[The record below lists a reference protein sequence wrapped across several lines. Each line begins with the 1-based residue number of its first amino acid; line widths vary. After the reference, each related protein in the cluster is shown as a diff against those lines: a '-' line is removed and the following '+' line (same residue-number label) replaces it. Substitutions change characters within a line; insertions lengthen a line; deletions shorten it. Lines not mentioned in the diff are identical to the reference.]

1 MRRSVFRKPSLKAS
15 FKARTTGRAKRAVKR
30 AIIPGYGKK
39 GTGFIKN
46 PKRSMYNAVYHRT
59 SIDTL
64 KPIKNK
70 KRTTQGQGSQQSSSS
85 CLWWIFWIVI
95 LILCLANIH
104 ITLGI
109 LLVCGVVWL
118 LVKLFKKHDKITSS
132 NTVNVDQNDVP
143 NTSKLPTAKPVVH
156 EGNLV
161 AGNKSYNINPK
172 ILPLL
177 YFTDGQLKNIDSE
190 VGEPSAISIN
200 FPVAEGQF
208 QKLNYYPSYSE
219 LTPEQ
224 RDGFLSWLSTDLSNI
239 PDIGFAFL
247 LLYCLERHILHDE
260 YLEESLKIISK
271 LQSQIN
277 NGSFDYYSSTSIG
290 YIFFIHKRLDLLKY
304 VDLNKCDI
312 KLQIL
317 LSHRLSADQLIALA
331 SKVDFRNQHYI
342 KEYPE
347 LFKKAL
353 VEDLKRNFGSEYF
366 EYELSNIQKLKK
378 EPYMF
383 SNYSLR
389 KGNNRP
395 DLLMPDP
402 LSDRK
407 LCHDIYAELQKAH
420 DQVKGFLEIKRA
432 VESKKDKS
440 KKKIA
445 KPKRINSKTGYPM
458 STDKQ
463 IRNATEQLK
472 LTRKFLKNNQI
483 SSYSSRSSQEKMEDL
498 VWNNSAEKMD
508 SADLEYKKGEW
519 DKAEK
524 LWLTCVAINYR
535 AANRLRIMYQKEH
548 RFNDAVQIID
558 FAVDSPVLRKINN
571 DSYITDF
578 KKKLETA
585 EQKSMK
591 HENED
596 QSKLSEEDLKK
607 LNRDSDYWFKKIE
620 TADCK
625 IKLNT

>member
-1 MRRSVFRKPSLKAS
+1 MRRRSVFRKPSLKAS

-95 LILCLANIH
+95 LILCLTNIH

-132 NTVNVDQNDVP
+132 NTVNVDQKDVP

-224 RDGFLSWLSTDLSNI
+224 RNGFLSWLSTDLSNI

-317 LSHRLSADQLIALA
+317 LSHRLSADQLISLA
-331 SKVDFRNQHYI
+331 TEVDFRNRYYI

-353 VEDLKRNFGSEYF
+353 IESLKREFGSEYF

-445 KPKRINSKTGYPM
+445 KPKRITSKTGYPM

-463 IRNATEQLK
+463 IRNATEQRK
-472 LTRKFLKNNQI
+472 LTRKFLKNNHI

-620 TADCK
+620 TVK
-625 IKLNT
+625 FYV

>member
-1 MRRSVFRKPSLKAS
+1 MRRRSVFRKPSLKAS

-109 LLVCGVVWL
+109 LAVCGIVWL
-118 LVKLFKKHDKITSS
+118 IVRLFKKHDKINSS
-132 NTVNVDQNDVP
+132 NAGNVDQSVDSTDTP
-143 NTSKLPTAKPVVH
+143 KSTAKPVVH

-172 ILPLL
+172 TLPLL

-342 KEYPE
+342 KEYPD

-353 VEDLKRNFGSEYF
+353 VEDLKRNFSSECF

-620 TADCK
+620 TVK
-625 IKLNT
+625 FYV

>member
-143 NTSKLPTAKPVVH
+143 NTSKLPAAKPVVH
-156 EGNLV
+156 EENLV

-353 VEDLKRNFGSEYF
+353 VEDLKRNFGSECF

-620 TADCK
+620 T
-625 IKLNT
+625 IKFYV

>member
-1 MRRSVFRKPSLKAS
+1 MRRRSVFRKPSLKAS

-70 KRTTQGQGSQQSSSS
+70 KRTIQGQGSQQSSSS

-132 NTVNVDQNDVP
+132 NTVNVDQKDIP

-271 LQSQIN
+271 LQGQIS

-290 YIFFIHKRLDLLKY
+290 YILFIHKRLDLLKY

-317 LSHRLSADQLIALA
+317 LSHKLSADQLISLA
-331 SKVDFRNQHYI
+331 TEVDFRNRYYI

-353 VEDLKRNFGSEYF
+353 IESLKREFGSEYF

-620 TADCK
+620 T
-625 IKLNT
+625 IKFYV

>member
-177 YFTDGQLKNIDSE
+177 YFTDSQLKNIDSE

-208 QKLNYYPSYSE
+208 QKLSYYPSYSG
-219 LTPEQ
+219 LTSEQ
-224 RDGFLSWLSTDLSNI
+224 RNGFLTWLTTDLSNV

-271 LQSQIN
+271 LQGQIS

-290 YIFFIHKRLDLLKY
+290 YILFIHKRLDLLKY

-317 LSHRLSADQLIALA
+317 LSHKLSADQLISLA
-331 SKVDFRNQHYI
+331 TGVDFRNRYYI

-353 VEDLKRNFGSEYF
+353 IESLKREFGSEYF

-472 LTRKFLKNNQI
+472 LTRKFLKNNHI

-620 TADCK
+620 T
-625 IKLNT
+625 IKFYV

>member
-1 MRRSVFRKPSLKAS
+1 MRKRSVFRKPSLKAS

-70 KRTTQGQGSQQSSSS
+70 KRTTQGQGNQQSSNS

-132 NTVNVDQNDVP
+132 NTVNVDQKDVP

-353 VEDLKRNFGSEYF
+353 VENLKRNFGSEYF

-620 TADCK
+620 T
-625 IKLNT
+625 IKFYV

>member
-109 LLVCGVVWL
+109 LAVCGIVWL
-118 LVKLFKKHDKITSS
+118 IVRLFKKHDKINSS
-132 NTVNVDQNDVP
+132 NAGNVDQSVDSTDTP
-143 NTSKLPTAKPVVH
+143 KSTAKPVVH

-190 VGEPSAISIN
+190 LGEPSAISIN
-200 FPVAEGQF
+200 LPFAEGQF
-208 QKLNYYPSYSE
+208 QKLSYYPSYSG
-219 LTPEQ
+219 LTSEQ
-224 RDGFLSWLSTDLSNI
+224 RNGFLTWLTTDLSNV

-271 LQSQIN
+271 LQGQIS

-290 YIFFIHKRLDLLKY
+290 YILFIHKRLDLLKY

-317 LSHRLSADQLIALA
+317 LSHKLSADQLISLA
-331 SKVDFRNQHYI
+331 TEVDFRNRYYI

-353 VEDLKRNFGSEYF
+353 IESLKREFGSEYF

-620 TADCK
+620 T
-625 IKLNT
+625 IKFYV

>member
-1 MRRSVFRKPSLKAS
+1 MRRRSVFRKPSLKAS
-15 FKARTTGRAKRAVKR
+15 FKARTTGKAKRAVKR

-132 NTVNVDQNDVP
+132 NTVNVDQKDVP

-353 VEDLKRNFGSEYF
+353 VENLKRNFGSEYF

-620 TADCK
+620 TVK
-625 IKLNT
+625 FYV

>member
-143 NTSKLPTAKPVVH
+143 NTSKLPAAKPVVY
-156 EGNLV
+156 EENLV

-208 QKLNYYPSYSE
+208 QKLSYYPSYSG
-219 LTPEQ
+219 LTSEQ
-224 RDGFLSWLSTDLSNI
+224 RNGFLTWLTTDLSNV

-271 LQSQIN
+271 LQGQIS

-290 YIFFIHKRLDLLKY
+290 YILFIHKRLDLLKY

-317 LSHRLSADQLIALA
+317 LSHKLSADQLISLA
-331 SKVDFRNQHYI
+331 TEVDFRNRYYI

-353 VEDLKRNFGSEYF
+353 IESLKREFGSEYF

-620 TADCK
+620 TVK
-625 IKLNT
+625 FYV

>member
-1 MRRSVFRKPSLKAS
+1 MRRRSVFRKPSLKAS

-39 GTGFIKN
+39 GIGFIKN

-177 YFTDGQLKNIDSE
+177 YFTDSQLKNIDSE

-219 LTPEQ
+219 LAPEQ
-224 RDGFLSWLSTDLSNI
+224 RDVFLSWLSTDLSNI

-317 LSHRLSADQLIALA
+317 LSHKLSADQLISLA
-331 SKVDFRNQHYI
+331 TGVDFRNRYYI

-353 VEDLKRNFGSEYF
+353 IESLKREFGSEYF

-620 TADCK
+620 TVK
-625 IKLNT
+625 FYV

>member
-156 EGNLV
+156 EENLV

-208 QKLNYYPSYSE
+208 QKLSYYPSYSG

-353 VEDLKRNFGSEYF
+353 VENLKRNFGSEYF

-389 KGNNRP
+389 KGNNQP

-620 TADCK
+620 TVK
-625 IKLNT
+625 FYV

>member
-1 MRRSVFRKPSLKAS
+1 MRRRSVFRKPSLKAS

-46 PKRSMYNAVYHRT
+46 PKRSMYNAVYHLT

-109 LLVCGVVWL
+109 LAVCGIVWL

-317 LSHRLSADQLIALA
+317 LSHRLSADKLISLA
-331 SKVDFRNQHYI
+331 TEVDFRNRYYI

-353 VEDLKRNFGSEYF
+353 IESLKREFGSEYF
-366 EYELSNIQKLKK
+366 EYELLNIQKLKK

-389 KGNNRP
+389 KDNNRP

-407 LCHDIYAELQKAH
+407 LCHDIYVELQKAH

-432 VESKKDKS
+432 VEHKTNKS

-498 VWNNSAEKMD
+498 IWNNSAEKMD

-558 FAVDSPVLRKINN
+558 FAIDSPVLRKVNN
-571 DSYITDF
+571 DSYVTDF

-596 QSKLSEEDLKK
+596 QSKLSEEDFEK
-607 LNRDSDYWFKKIE
+607 LNSDSDYWFKKVNNI
-620 TADCK
+620 TYS
-625 IKLNT
+625 

>member
-1 MRRSVFRKPSLKAS
+1 MRRRSVFRKPSLKAS

-156 EGNLV
+156 EENLV

-219 LTPEQ
+219 LAPEQ
-224 RDGFLSWLSTDLSNI
+224 RDVFLSWLSTDLSNI

-271 LQSQIN
+271 LQGQIS

-290 YIFFIHKRLDLLKY
+290 YILFIHKRLDLLKY

-353 VEDLKRNFGSEYF
+353 VENLKRNFGSEYF

-620 TADCK
+620 T
-625 IKLNT
+625 IKFYV

>member
-1 MRRSVFRKPSLKAS
+1 MRRRSVFRKPSLKAS

-156 EGNLV
+156 EENLV

-219 LTPEQ
+219 LAPEQ
-224 RDGFLSWLSTDLSNI
+224 RDVFLSWLSTDLSNI

-271 LQSQIN
+271 LQGQIS

-290 YIFFIHKRLDLLKY
+290 YILFIHKRLDLLKY

-353 VEDLKRNFGSEYF
+353 VENLKRNFGSEYF

-620 TADCK
+620 TVK
-625 IKLNT
+625 FYV

>member
-1 MRRSVFRKPSLKAS
+1 MRRRSVFRKPSLKAS

-70 KRTTQGQGSQQSSSS
+70 KRTIQGQGSQQSSSS

-224 RDGFLSWLSTDLSNI
+224 RDGFLSWLSTDLSNV

-271 LQSQIN
+271 LQGQIS

-290 YIFFIHKRLDLLKY
+290 YILFIHKRLDLLKY

-353 VEDLKRNFGSEYF
+353 VENLKRNFGSEYF

-620 TADCK
+620 TVK
-625 IKLNT
+625 FYV

>member
-1 MRRSVFRKPSLKAS
+1 MRRRSVFRKPSLKAS

-132 NTVNVDQNDVP
+132 NTVNVDQKDVP

-620 TADCK
+620 TVK
-625 IKLNT
+625 FYV

>member
-1 MRRSVFRKPSLKAS
+1 MRRRSVFRKPSLKAS

-64 KPIKNK
+64 KPVKNK
-70 KRTTQGQGSQQSSSS
+70 KRTIQGQGSQQSSSS

-109 LLVCGVVWL
+109 LLVCGIVWL
-118 LVKLFKKHDKITSS
+118 IVRLFKKHDKITSS

-312 KLQIL
+312 KLRIL

-353 VEDLKRNFGSEYF
+353 VENLKRNFGSEYF

-620 TADCK
+620 
-625 IKLNT
+625 

>member
-70 KRTTQGQGSQQSSSS
+70 KRTIQGQGSQQSSSS

-317 LSHRLSADQLIALA
+317 LSHKLSADQLISLA
-331 SKVDFRNQHYI
+331 TEVDFRNRYYI

-353 VEDLKRNFGSEYF
+353 IESLKREFGSEYF

-389 KGNNRP
+389 KGNNQP

-620 TADCK
+620 T
-625 IKLNT
+625 IKFYV

>member
-1 MRRSVFRKPSLKAS
+1 MRRRSVFRKPSLKAS

-70 KRTTQGQGSQQSSSS
+70 KRTIQGQGSQQSSSS

-208 QKLNYYPSYSE
+208 QKLNYYPSYSG
-219 LTPEQ
+219 LTSEQ
-224 RDGFLSWLSTDLSNI
+224 RNGFLTWLTTDLSNV

-271 LQSQIN
+271 LQGQIS

-290 YIFFIHKRLDLLKY
+290 YILFIHKRLDLLKY

-353 VEDLKRNFGSEYF
+353 VENLKRNFGSEYF

-620 TADCK
+620 TVK
-625 IKLNT
+625 FYV

>member
-1 MRRSVFRKPSLKAS
+1 MRRRSVFRKPSLKAS

-156 EGNLV
+156 EENLV

-219 LTPEQ
+219 LAPEQ
-224 RDGFLSWLSTDLSNI
+224 RDVFLSWLSTDLSNI

-353 VEDLKRNFGSEYF
+353 VENLKRNFGSEYF

-558 FAVDSPVLRKINN
+558 FAVDSPVLRKINS

-620 TADCK
+620 T
-625 IKLNT
+625 IKFYV

>member
-1 MRRSVFRKPSLKAS
+1 MRRRSVFRKPSLKAS

-132 NTVNVDQNDVP
+132 NTVNVDQKDVP

-317 LSHRLSADQLIALA
+317 LSHRLSADQLITLA

-353 VEDLKRNFGSEYF
+353 VEDLKRNFGSECF

-472 LTRKFLKNNQI
+472 LTRKFLKNNHI

-620 TADCK
+620 TVK
-625 IKLNT
+625 FYV

>member
-70 KRTTQGQGSQQSSSS
+70 KRTTQGQGNQQSSSS

-143 NTSKLPTAKPVVH
+143 NTSKLPAAKPVVY
-156 EGNLV
+156 EENLV

-208 QKLNYYPSYSE
+208 QKLSYYPSYSG
-219 LTPEQ
+219 LTSEQ
-224 RDGFLSWLSTDLSNI
+224 RNGFLTWLTTDLSNV

-331 SKVDFRNQHYI
+331 TEVDFRNRYYI

-353 VEDLKRNFGSEYF
+353 IESLKREFGSEYF

-389 KGNNRP
+389 KGNNQP

-620 TADCK
+620 TVK
-625 IKLNT
+625 FYV

>member
-15 FKARTTGRAKRAVKR
+15 FKARTTGKAKRAVKR

-70 KRTTQGQGSQQSSSS
+70 KRTTQGQGNQQSSSS

-109 LLVCGVVWL
+109 LFVCGVVWL

-132 NTVNVDQNDVP
+132 NTVNVDQNDMP
-143 NTSKLPTAKPVVH
+143 NTSKLLTAKPVVH

-224 RDGFLSWLSTDLSNI
+224 RDGFLRWLSTDLSNI

-304 VDLNKCDI
+304 IDLNKCDI

-331 SKVDFRNQHYI
+331 TEVDFRNRYYI
-342 KEYPE
+342 KDYPE

-353 VEDLKRNFGSEYF
+353 IESLKREFGSEYF

-389 KGNNRP
+389 KDNNQP

-432 VESKKDKS
+432 VESKKDKI

-472 LTRKFLKNNQI
+472 LTRKFLKINRI

-524 LWLTCVAINYR
+524 LWLACVAINYR

-558 FAVDSPVLRKINN
+558 FAVDSPVFRKINN

-596 QSKLSEEDLKK
+596 QSKLSEEDFEK
-607 LNRDSDYWFKKIE
+607 LNSDSDYWFKKVNNI
-620 TADCK
+620 TYS
-625 IKLNT
+625 

>member
-1 MRRSVFRKPSLKAS
+1 MRRRSVFRKPSLKAS

-389 KGNNRP
+389 KDNNQP

-620 TADCK
+620 TVK
-625 IKLNT
+625 FYV

>member
-1 MRRSVFRKPSLKAS
+1 MRKRSVFRKPSLKAS

-271 LQSQIN
+271 LQNQIN

-317 LSHRLSADQLIALA
+317 LSHRLSADQLISLA
-331 SKVDFRNQHYI
+331 TEVDFRNRYYI

-353 VEDLKRNFGSEYF
+353 IESLKREFGSEYF

-498 VWNNSAEKMD
+498 FWNNSAEKMD

-620 TADCK
+620 TVK
-625 IKLNT
+625 FYV

>member
-1 MRRSVFRKPSLKAS
+1 MRRRSVFRKPSLKAS

-118 LVKLFKKHDKITSS
+118 LVKLFKKHNKITSS

-143 NTSKLPTAKPVVH
+143 NTSKLPAAKPVVH
-156 EGNLV
+156 EENLV

-200 FPVAEGQF
+200 FPVTEGQF

-353 VEDLKRNFGSEYF
+353 VENLKRNFGSEYF
-366 EYELSNIQKLKK
+366 KYELSNIQKLKK

-407 LCHDIYAELQKAH
+407 LCHDIYVELQKAH

-432 VESKKDKS
+432 VEPETNKS
-440 KKKIA
+440 KKRIA

-463 IRNATEQLK
+463 IKNATEQLK
-472 LTRKFLKNNQI
+472 LTRKFLKNNQTNP
-483 SSYSSRSSQEKMEDL
+483 YKLRNSQEKIEDL

-508 SADLEYKKGEW
+508 NADLEYKKGEW

-524 LWLTCVAINYR
+524 LWLACVAINYR

-558 FAVDSPVLRKINN
+558 FAIDSPVLRKVNN
-571 DSYITDF
+571 DSYVTDF

-596 QSKLSEEDLKK
+596 QSKLSKEDFEK
-607 LNRDSDYWFKKIE
+607 LNSDSDYWFKKVNNI
-620 TADCK
+620 TYS
-625 IKLNT
+625 

>member
-1 MRRSVFRKPSLKAS
+1 MRRRSVFRKPSLKAS

-271 LQSQIN
+271 LQGQIS

-317 LSHRLSADQLIALA
+317 LSHKLSADQLISLA
-331 SKVDFRNQHYI
+331 TEVDFRNRYYI

-353 VEDLKRNFGSEYF
+353 IESLKREFGSEYF

-402 LSDRK
+402 LSDKK
-407 LCHDIYAELQKAH
+407 LCHDIYVKLQRAH

-432 VESKKDKS
+432 VEPETNKS
-440 KKKIA
+440 KKRIA

-472 LTRKFLKNNQI
+472 LTRKFLKINRI

-524 LWLTCVAINYR
+524 LWLACVAINYR

-596 QSKLSEEDLKK
+596 QSKLSEEDFEK
-607 LNRDSDYWFKKIE
+607 LNSDSDYWFKKVNNI
-620 TADCK
+620 TYS
-625 IKLNT
+625 

>member
-1 MRRSVFRKPSLKAS
+1 MRRRSVFRKPSLKAS

-156 EGNLV
+156 EENLV

-219 LTPEQ
+219 LAPEQ
-224 RDGFLSWLSTDLSNI
+224 RDVFLSWLSTDLSNI

-353 VEDLKRNFGSEYF
+353 VENLKRNFGSEYF

-472 LTRKFLKNNQI
+472 LTRKFLKINQI

-558 FAVDSPVLRKINN
+558 FAVDSPVLRKINS

-620 TADCK
+620 T
-625 IKLNT
+625 IKFYV

>member
-1 MRRSVFRKPSLKAS
+1 MRRRSVFRRPSLKAS

-109 LLVCGVVWL
+109 LFVCGVVWL

-304 VDLNKCDI
+304 IDLNKCDI

-366 EYELSNIQKLKK
+366 EYELSNIPKLKK

-407 LCHDIYAELQKAH
+407 LCHDIYVELQKAH

-432 VESKKDKS
+432 VEPETNKS
-440 KKKIA
+440 KKRIA

-463 IRNATEQLK
+463 IKNATEQLK
-472 LTRKFLKNNQI
+472 LTRKFLKNNQTNP
-483 SSYSSRSSQEKMEDL
+483 YKLRNSQEKIEDL

-508 SADLEYKKGEW
+508 NADLEYKKGEW

-524 LWLTCVAINYR
+524 LWLACVAINYR

-558 FAVDSPVLRKINN
+558 FAIDSPVLRKVNN
-571 DSYITDF
+571 DSYVTDF

-596 QSKLSEEDLKK
+596 QSKLSEEDFEK
-607 LNRDSDYWFKKIE
+607 LNSNSDYWFKKVNNI
-620 TADCK
+620 TYS
-625 IKLNT
+625 

>member
-1 MRRSVFRKPSLKAS
+1 MRRRSVFRKPSLKAS

-70 KRTTQGQGSQQSSSS
+70 KRTIQGQGSQQSSSS

-224 RDGFLSWLSTDLSNI
+224 RNGFLSWLSTDLSNI

-271 LQSQIN
+271 LQSQIH

-317 LSHRLSADQLIALA
+317 LSHRLSADQLITLA

-353 VEDLKRNFGSEYF
+353 VEDLKRNFGSECF

-472 LTRKFLKNNQI
+472 LTRNFLKNNQI

-578 KKKLETA
+578 KNKLETA

-620 TADCK
+620 TVK
-625 IKLNT
+625 FYV

>member
-1 MRRSVFRKPSLKAS
+1 MRRRSVFRKPSLKAS

-331 SKVDFRNQHYI
+331 TEVDFRNQHYI

-389 KGNNRP
+389 KVNNRP

-407 LCHDIYAELQKAH
+407 LCHDIYVELQKAH

-524 LWLTCVAINYR
+524 LWLVCVAINYR

-558 FAVDSPVLRKINN
+558 FAIDSPVLRKVNN
-571 DSYITDF
+571 DSYVTDF

-596 QSKLSEEDLKK
+596 QSKLSEEDFEK
-607 LNRDSDYWFKKIE
+607 LNSDSDYWFKKVNNI
-620 TADCK
+620 TYS
-625 IKLNT
+625 

>member
-1 MRRSVFRKPSLKAS
+1 MRRRSVFRKPSLKAS

-70 KRTTQGQGSQQSSSS
+70 KRTIQGQGSQQSSSS

-132 NTVNVDQNDVP
+132 NTVNVDQKDVP

-224 RDGFLSWLSTDLSNI
+224 RDGFLSWLSTDLSNV

-271 LQSQIN
+271 LQGQIS

-290 YIFFIHKRLDLLKY
+290 YILFIHKRLDLLKY

-353 VEDLKRNFGSEYF
+353 VENLKRNFGSEYF

-620 TADCK
+620 TVK
-625 IKLNT
+625 FYV

>member
-15 FKARTTGRAKRAVKR
+15 FKARTTSRAKRAVKR

-143 NTSKLPTAKPVVH
+143 NTSKLPAAKPVVH
-156 EGNLV
+156 EENLV

-271 LQSQIN
+271 LQSQVN

-353 VEDLKRNFGSEYF
+353 VEDLKRNFGSECF

-620 TADCK
+620 T
-625 IKLNT
+625 

>member
-1 MRRSVFRKPSLKAS
+1 MRRRSVFRKPSLKAS

-161 AGNKSYNINPK
+161 AGNKRYNINPK

-271 LQSQIN
+271 LQGQIS

-290 YIFFIHKRLDLLKY
+290 YMLFIHKRLDLLKY

-317 LSHRLSADQLIALA
+317 LSRKLSADQLISLA
-331 SKVDFRNQHYI
+331 TEVDFRNRYYI

-353 VEDLKRNFGSEYF
+353 IESLKREFGSEYF

-402 LSDRK
+402 LSDKK
-407 LCHDIYAELQKAH
+407 LCHDIYVKLQRAH

-472 LTRKFLKNNQI
+472 LTRKFLKINRI

-558 FAVDSPVLRKINN
+558 FAIDSPVLRKVNN
-571 DSYITDF
+571 DSYVTDF

-596 QSKLSEEDLKK
+596 QSKLSEEDFEK
-607 LNRDSDYWFKKIE
+607 LNSDSDYWFKKVNNI
-620 TADCK
+620 TYS
-625 IKLNT
+625 

>member
-70 KRTTQGQGSQQSSSS
+70 KRTIQGQGSQQSSSS

-156 EGNLV
+156 EENLV

-219 LTPEQ
+219 LAPEQ
-224 RDGFLSWLSTDLSNI
+224 RDVFLSWLSTDLSNI

-331 SKVDFRNQHYI
+331 TEVDFRNRYYI

-353 VEDLKRNFGSEYF
+353 IESLKREFGSEYF

-620 TADCK
+620 T
-625 IKLNT
+625 IKFYV

>member
-331 SKVDFRNQHYI
+331 TEVDFRNRYYI

-353 VEDLKRNFGSEYF
+353 IESLKREFGSEYF

-620 TADCK
+620 T
-625 IKLNT
+625 IKFYV

>member
-70 KRTTQGQGSQQSSSS
+70 KRTTQGQGNQQSSSS

-317 LSHRLSADQLIALA
+317 LSHRLSADQLITLA

-353 VEDLKRNFGSEYF
+353 VEDLKRNFGSECF

-472 LTRKFLKNNQI
+472 LTRKFLKNNHI

-620 TADCK
+620 TVK
-625 IKLNT
+625 FYV

>member
-70 KRTTQGQGSQQSSSS
+70 KRTTQGQGNQQSSSS

-143 NTSKLPTAKPVVH
+143 NTSKLPAAKPVVY
-156 EGNLV
+156 EENLV

-219 LTPEQ
+219 LAPEQ
-224 RDGFLSWLSTDLSNI
+224 RDVFLSWLSTDLSNI

-271 LQSQIN
+271 LQGQIS

-290 YIFFIHKRLDLLKY
+290 YILFIHKRLDLLKY

-317 LSHRLSADQLIALA
+317 LSHKLSADQLISLA
-331 SKVDFRNQHYI
+331 TEVDFRNRYYI

-353 VEDLKRNFGSEYF
+353 IESLKREFGSEYF

-620 TADCK
+620 TVK
-625 IKLNT
+625 FYV

>member
-1 MRRSVFRKPSLKAS
+1 MRRRSVFRKPSLKAS

-64 KPIKNK
+64 KPINNK

-277 NGSFDYYSSTSIG
+277 NGSFDYYSSASIG

-331 SKVDFRNQHYI
+331 TEVDFRNRYYI

-353 VEDLKRNFGSEYF
+353 IESLKREFGSEYF

-620 TADCK
+620 TVK
-625 IKLNT
+625 FYV